1 MASREMSEGNDAQ
14 EQCVELLNQ
23 ASLLQ
28 DERQKVTNL
37 KKVQELI
44 IHQDPALLDNFLDE
58 VVAFQS
64 DPSAEVRRTVL
75 GFIEEACKKDN
86 EMIPKVVANLGIL
99 LQDSFSMAVVKRT
112 MQAISNIYRVTLQ
125 WLSSARTVTEVMDS
139 AWSMLGQ
146 MKRRIIG
153 YVDHDNDGVRTMA
166 VKFMETVILL
176 QTFSEPGSLKRP
188 EFCLDGVPIT
198 LKIARPRKLEE
209 EARSVFAQ
217 LIKFHGSPHI
227 SSVNLMACMGSLTL
241 IARCR
246 PSLLTQVISALES
259 LHANLPPTLSK
270 SQVNSVR
277 KHMKMQL
284 LNLLKHPASYDS
296 HRNICTLLTD
306 LGASQSEVMRAM
318 PPPEELRKRQRRPEE
333 PPGDADDDT
342 PVTKRQKF
350 VEDDDDEDEE
360 EEEAGGAP
368 PRPAPLDKK
377 QHKANA
383 IDITEA
389 WAFERLTPA
398 LAANLV
404 LVSMHNLPDTPPAL
418 FSNTFTPISAAGTS
432 SQIQHVARLLAA
444 QLTHAG
450 IGPGVEATR
459 NQGIQMTDH
468 DWEMAEEEETPSG
481 ARQPI
486 ATVLA
491 GTVSGRETKKKV
503 ALLPSGQMNKKHM
516 AKPLRLPEITRP
528 LPADELERMMTAAL
542 DRLLAAE
549 RTARAGGL
557 AAARSKLLAMMSS
570 HFTGHLLEK
579 MLGHVLE
586 DIGGRSDLV
595 FSWLYEEYANVS
607 GFSNLGQVVHSTASY
622 EQVFC
627 MLISALMVRPDFKD
641 GETLLTRLF
650 LEAPLVAESATH
662 RQGIQLLSQLI
673 SRRPSKQLTYISALL
688 QLASHNASEVRPLA
702 RARPASFTR
711 TWVAAA
717 GPVLLLPDFSCLEFG
732 MRLKAR
738 KRCGRRA
745 LATVLELHG
754 MNGALAAWWRS
765 TQSTRLK
772 YLRLRTPPALL
783 LGDDQSAAPAG
794 VTLEWTDE
802 LAKLCLHLYLALLP
816 RRESLI
822 HELAHVYV
830 QTTADV
836 KRTILRVLE
845 APIRGMGME
854 SPELLTL
861 VETCPKGAETLITR
875 VIHIL
880 TDKTPPSA
888 ELVDRVRDLY
898 QKRVSDVRF
907 LIPVLN
913 GLRKREVIAALPKL
927 IRLNPVVVKEVFNRL
942 LGIHSDTANFS
953 SPLTPV
959 ELLVALHNIDPTKCD
974 MKTII
979 KATSLCFAEK
989 QVYTQEVLA
998 VVLQQ
1003 LMEQSP
1009 LPVLLMRTVIQSLA
1023 LYNRLIGLVM
1033 NILQRLTSKQVWT
1046 QKKVWEGFIK
1056 CCQRTKPSSYQV
1068 LLQLPPEP
1076 LRDVFAT
1083 APELR
1088 SNLLDY
1094 VASFSEAQRGHI
1106 PTDVMRVLN
1115 GDRPRELADE
1125 PMSPPEVDS
1134 IDPVSVREA
1143 VPPPPLNPPRSAPP
1157 HPRERNRPRS
1167 RPKRPVPA
1175 AAWDS
1180 QFS

>member
-1 MASREMSEGNDAQ
+1 MG
-14 EQCVELLNQ
+14 V
-23 ASLLQ
+23 
-28 DERQKVTNL
+28 
-37 KKVQELI
+37 
-44 IHQDPALLDNFLDE
+44 
-58 VVAFQS
+58 
-64 DPSAEVRRTVL
+64 
-75 GFIEEACKKDN
+75 GKKDN

-198 LKIARPRKLEE
+198 LKIARRASLEE

-450 IGPGVEATR
+450 IGPGVEVTR

-650 LEAPLVAESATH
+650 LEAPLVPASAVDILKGFSAESATH

-688 QLASHNASEVRPLA
+688 QLASHNASEVR
-702 RARPASFTR
+702 
-711 TWVAAA
+711 
-717 GPVLLLPDFSCLEFG
+717 E
-732 MRLKAR
+732 
-738 KRCGRRA
+738 RA

-754 MNGALAAWWRS
+754 MNGALAGLVEEHAVD
-765 TQSTRLK
+765 RLK
-772 YLRLRTPPALL
+772 YLALETPPALL

-1134 IDPVSVREA
+1134 IDPVGVREA
-1143 VPPPPLNPPRSAPP
+1143 VPPP
-1157 HPRERNRPRS
+1157 
-1167 RPKRPVPA
+1167 PVPA

>member
-1 MASREMSEGNDAQ
+1 MAAMEVGNDVQ
-14 EQCVELLNQ
+14 EQCVELLNE
-23 ASLLQ
+23 AALLT
-28 DERQKVTNL
+28 DDVKKVANL

-64 DPSAEVRRTVL
+64 DTNAEVRRAVL
-75 GFIEEACKKDN
+75 GFIEEACRKDH
-86 EMIPKVVANLGIL
+86 EMVPKVVANLSLL
-99 LQDSFSMAVVKRT
+99 LQDSFSVAVVKRT
-112 MQAISNIYRVTLQ
+112 IQAIGNIYKITLQ
-125 WLSSARTVTEVMDS
+125 WLSQARSVTDLMDS

-146 MKRRIIG
+146 MKRQIIS

-166 VKFMETVILL
+166 VKFMEMVVLL
-176 QTFSEPGSLKRP
+176 QTYSEPGSLKRQ
-188 EFCLDGVPIT
+188 EFCLDGVPMT

-209 EARSVFAQ
+209 EARTVFAEM
-217 LIKFHGSPHI
+217 IKFHGSPHI

-246 PSLLTQVISALES
+246 PSFIGQVISALES

-306 LGASQSEVMRAM
+306 LGASQSEVARAM
-318 PPPEELRKRQRRPEE
+318 PPAEELRKRQRRTEE
-333 PPGDADDDT
+333 PPGAADDDT
-342 PVTKRQKF
+342 PGTKRQKF
-350 VEDDDDEDEE
+350 VPEDDDDDDEE
-360 EEEAGGAP
+360 VPAGRVASGA
-368 PRPAPLDKK
+368 RLAPVDKMK
-377 QHKANA
+377 HKLNA
-383 IDITEA
+383 IDITET
-389 WAFERLTPA
+389 WAAERLTPQ
-398 LAANLV
+398 LAADLV
-404 LVSMHNLPDTPPAL
+404 LVSMQHLPDAPPAL
-418 FSNTFTPISAAGTS
+418 FSNTFTPISAAGTR

-444 QLTHAG
+444 QLTKAG
-450 IGPGVEATR
+450 LGPGVEATR

-468 DWEMAEEEETPSG
+468 DWEMEDEEEAPAGS
-481 ARQPI
+481 RRPI
-486 ATVLA
+486 ATVLS
-491 GTVSGRETKKKV
+491 GTVTGREAKKKV
-503 ALLPSGQMNKKHM
+503 ALLPSGQMHKKHM
-516 AKPLRLPEITRP
+516 AKPLRLTEITRP
-528 LPADELERMMTAAL
+528 LPKDELEKSMTAAL

-549 RTARAGGL
+549 KAGPRRGTVLRPSQTAGHDVGPLHTAAVGQDAGSHSGGHARPGRPGVQLAVRGVLQLGGLQQLWPGDAQHSQLRADLLHAHLGADGAARLQGRRNPADSSVPGGAGGSRLGRGHPEGVQLGPGHLPAGPAAVWAAAERPARPAGQLRAGAAAAGHGSRPGDPRPGAGAGAAAAPEQRHAGHAGRTARRG
-557 AAARSKLLAMMSS
+557 AAQVARR
-570 HFTGHLLEK
+570 G
-579 MLGHVLE
+579 
-586 DIGGRSDLV
+586 D
-595 FSWLYEEYANVS
+595 
-607 GFSNLGQVVHSTASY
+607 
-622 EQVFC
+622 
-627 MLISALMVRPDFKD
+627 
-641 GETLLTRLF
+641 
-650 LEAPLVAESATH
+650 
-662 RQGIQLLSQLI
+662 
-673 SRRPSKQLTYISALL
+673 
-688 QLASHNASEVRPLA
+688 
-702 RARPASFTR
+702 
-711 TWVAAA
+711 AA
-717 GPVLLLPDFSCLEFG
+717 GAAGHRSAEFPH
-732 MRLKAR
+732 L
-738 KRCGRRA
+738 
-745 LATVLELHG
+745 TVPE
-754 MNGALAAWWRS
+754 
-765 TQSTRLK
+765 
-772 YLRLRTPPALL
+772 
-783 LGDDQSAAPAG
+783 G
-794 VTLEWTDE
+794 VTREWTDE

-830 QTTADV
+830 LTTADV

-880 TDKTPPSA
+880 TDKTPPSV

-913 GLRKREVIAALPKL
+913 GLNKSEVIAALPK

-942 LGIHSDTANFS
+942 LGIHADTGNFS

-959 ELLVALHNIDPTKCD
+959 ELLVALHNIDPAKCD

-1003 LMEQSP
+1003 LMEQDP

-1033 NILQRLTSKQVWT
+1033 NILTRLASRQVWT
-1046 QKKVWEGFIK
+1046 EKKVWEGFIK

-1068 LLQLPPEP
+1068 LLQLPVDP
-1076 LRDVFAT
+1076 LREVFDT

-1088 SNLLDY
+1088 AQLRDY
-1094 VASFSEAQRGHI
+1094 VNGFTASQREHL
-1106 PTDVMRVLN
+1106 PADVFELITGRKPGEEPQRV
-1115 GDRPRELADE
+1115 
-1125 PMSPPEVDS
+1125 SPPPAPE
-1134 IDPVSVREA
+1134 PAAE
-1143 VPPPPLNPPRSAPP
+1143 PPPRLPRA
-1157 HPRERNRPRS
+1157 RNRKRS
-1167 RPKRPVPA
+1167 KRHPPSSGA
-1175 AAWDS
+1175 ADAPMKAIDY
-1180 QFS
+1180 